1 MILELDIGNSRLKWR
16 LLDAGGR
23 RIDGGFGPHLPEPG
37 TDYPWRGRD
46 HGAPVRARIASV
58 ADADFNAAL
67 VRELKAEGTE
77 RIEFVRAMAACGRL
91 RSGYREPER
100 MGVDRWLAMVAA
112 SERCSGAF
120 AVVDAGSAITLDL
133 VAAGGDHLGGWIVPG
148 LRMMRAALLAGT
160 AGIRLPK
167 TDTTAPMAPG
177 RDTAEA
183 VGFGTVLL
191 AQDFVAR
198 RVESFRQAHPDALL
212 FVTGGDGERIAAA
225 TPDPKL
231 HVPELVL
238 DGLARATG

>member
-16 LLDAGGR
+16 LLDARGG

-37 TDYPWRGRD
+37 ADYPWRNSSR
-46 HGAPVRARIASV
+46 GAPELVRIASV
-58 ADADFNAAL
+58 ADSDFNAAL
-67 VRELKAEGTE
+67 ERELEAEGAR
-77 RIEFVRAMAACGRL
+77 RIEFVRAAGECGRL

-100 MGVDRWLAMVAA
+100 MGADRWLAMVAA
-112 SERCSGAF
+112 SDRCPGAF
-120 AVVDAGSAITLDL
+120 AVLDAGSAITLDL
-133 VAAGGDHLGGWIVPG
+133 VAAEGDHLGGWIVPG
-148 LRMMRAALLAGT
+148 LRMMRASLLAGT

-167 TDTTAPMAPG
+167 TDTDALVAPG

-198 RVESFRQAHPDALL
+198 RVEAFRAQYAEALL
-212 FVTGGDGERIAAA
+212 FVTGGDGERVAAA

-231 HVPELVL
+231 YLPELVL
-238 DGLARATG
+238 DGLALATC